1 MATRRFFDG
10 AQIEIGS
17 LPIESAAV
25 AQTIT
30 LNRLESTA
38 SIFNPTVVLNT
49 SFIITLNRLESGAQ
63 VFLPTVTQVGSV
75 QTITLNRLESTAQV
89 FLPTVNL
96 ISAITDTSDI
106 LNRPA
111 RKRRYKLTKL
121 EEEEIAA
128 QLLLARKGPQE
139 EQVAVSL
146 DWRKLIYNAVNGV
159 TSEAELAALNI
170 PMEGITS
177 PSATAAVLAEIEKQ
191 KELKRLE
198 FEIKK
203 QEAELKAAE
212 LTAQI
217 QEKEAAI
224 VAAIADR
231 QKQLELAKREQEQAL
246 ERFRIAQAT
255 AEQEEMQSYLEA
267 MKAEQEFL
275 AFKTKRDNRIK
286 RLKALMWLAKLDL

>member
-1 MATRRFFDG
+1 MSLLTLLQSQSAT
-10 AQIEIGS
+10 
-17 LPIESAAV
+17 
-25 AQTIT
+25 QTIT
-30 LNRLESTA
+30 LNRVEST
-38 SIFNPTVVLNT
+38 
-49 SFIITLNRLESGAQ
+49 AQ
-63 VFLPTVTQVGSV
+63 VFLPTVIQAGGTQTITLNRVESTAQVFLLTVTQVGSV
-75 QTITLNRLESTAQV
+75 QTIVLNRRESSAQV
-89 FLPTVNL
+89 FLPTVV
-96 ISAITDTSDI
+96 SASLVTDTSDI
-106 LNRPA
+106 LTRPV
-111 RKRRYKLTKL
+111 KRRKYRLTKR

-128 QLLLARKGPQE
+128 QLLLAKKQPQE
-139 EQVAVSL
+139 EKVEVSL

-159 TSEAELAALNI
+159 ASEAELAALDI

-177 PSATAAVLAEIEKQ
+177 PSATAAVIAEIEKQ

-203 QEAELKAAE
+203 QEAELKAAK

-224 VAAIADR
+224 VAAITDR
-231 QKQLELAKREQEQAL
+231 QKQLELAKQEQEQAL
-246 ERFRIAQAT
+246 ERFRIAQAA